1 MALIGIFE
9 RSPLIGILG
18 ASSIF
23 LTACY
28 SVYLYNRVSFG
39 TYSEHLKPI
48 KDIDRREFI
57 VLFSLLIPTIL
68 MGIWPNFILDSLH
81 PSVSDLIYIF
91 LQLKYL
97 TSLIPVLLHNLNRK
111 GCKVGKGQN
120 MQKMLNKQNS

>member
-48 KDIDRREFI
+48 KDIDRR
-57 VLFSLLIPTIL
+57 
-68 MGIWPNFILDSLH
+68 
-81 PSVSDLIYIF
+81 
-91 LQLKYL
+91 
-97 TSLIPVLLHNLNRK
+97 
-111 GCKVGKGQN
+111 
-120 MQKMLNKQNS
+120 